1 MAEKRALVLSGGG
14 SKGAFAAGA
23 IKHLMVNRRLHFD
36 MAIGTSTGALLA
48 PLVATRDVA
57 DLLNIYE
64 NVENQHVL
72 TDRPDL
78 LAFLLSDALN
88 GSEPLERMIHR
99 FLGEERRYRRLVE
112 SPMEMFVSVV
122 SLQSGRVEY
131 GNQHQDPKE
140 VLLKKILAS
149 ASIPVLM
156 PPVQIGSVQFV
167 DGGVKET
174 APFAKAIDE
183 GATHIVAIVLQAD
196 AERRPVRT
204 ERFLTAFDITRR
216 TIELLT
222 EEILDNDLRVAALIN
237 EGVATLARIRAN
249 ARDRLGLSADQIQTL
264 FAGVENAF
272 DGRRIIEITLIRP
285 DRELAGSPLNFDPH
299 VMREWV
305 DLGYATARRALSAS

>member
-23 IKHLMVNRRLHFD
+23 IKYLMVDRRLAFD
-36 MAIGTSTGALLA
+36 MVIGTSTGALLA
-48 PLVATRDVA
+48 PLVATRDIA

-88 GSEPLERMIHR
+88 GSEPLERMINR
-99 FLGEERRYRRLVE
+99 FLGDARRYRRLVE
-112 SPMEMFVSVV
+112 SPTEMFASVV

-131 GNQHQDPKE
+131 GNQHQDSKE

-156 PPVQIGSVQFV
+156 PPVQIGATQFV

-174 APFAKAIDE
+174 TPFAKAIDE
-183 GATHIVAIVLQAD
+183 GATHIVAIVLQPD
-196 AERRPVRT
+196 AERRPRRT
-204 ERFLTAFDITRR
+204 ERFVTAFDITRR
-216 TIELLT
+216 TLELLT
-222 EEILDNDLRVAALIN
+222 EEILDNDLKVAALIN
-237 EGVATLARIRAN
+237 EGVAALARIRAN
-249 ARDRLGLSADQIQTL
+249 AQERLGLSADQVAAL
-264 FAGVENAF
+264 FAGLENAF
-272 DGRRIIEITLIRP
+272 EGRRIIEITLIRP
-285 DRELAGSPLNFDPH
+285 DRALAGSPLSFDPH

-305 DLGYATARRALSAS
+305 DLGYATAKRVLPR